1 MIMCFCVLCKY
12 IVPVKVDLLT
22 VAASELHARL
32 LKFGSKRAGPTFQEA
47 SMDPSLRDYVLKW
60 MESKSFEEQLFQKYT
75 KLALEDFKPTAK
87 ASLAKFQ

>member
-1 MIMCFCVLCKY
+1 MCSCVFFKY
-12 IVPVKVDLLT
+12 IVPAKVDLLA

-32 LKFGSKRAGPTFQEA
+32 LKFGSKRAGSTFQEA

-60 MESKSFEEQLFQKYT
+60 MESKSFEEQLFKKYA
-75 KLALEDFKPTAK
+75 KLVLEDFKPTTK